1 MLEKLERQTK
11 VSQFGQISRLINMY
25 ARTNPE
31 KGYSSVES
39 LISFSL
45 FLFLILSSLQFFGFV
60 RKSFFKLKASE
71 EVEQA
76 ALSALEKMKIDIL
89 RGGQGLLQPIRLG
102 LCKGIEENSNTL
114 IIQTRDKN
122 FELLSDLVPGQT
134 KIHLKTTRGLR
145 KGREI
150 YISDPKK
157 GEVKHISSIST
168 ESIVVSSP
176 LLHQFLKEKTK
187 LFSLK
192 KISLFLD
199 ERNQTIRRKVNN
211 SSPQPLLEDVISFDF
226 HYEETKNIIQVRL
239 ALKSDKEKRCEFSV
253 FTKNMALALIH

>member
-1 MLEKLERQTK
+1 MLEKLEGQTK
-11 VSQFGQISRLINMY
+11 VSQLINIDK
-25 ARTNPE
+25 RLNLK
-31 KGYSSVES
+31 KGYSAVES

-45 FLFLILSSLQFFGFV
+45 FLFLLLSSLQFFGFT

-71 EVEQA
+71 EAEQA

-89 RGGQGLLQPIRLG
+89 CAGLGLIQPIRLG
-102 LCKGIEENSNTL
+102 LCKGIEDNSNTL
-114 IIQTRDKN
+114 IIQSRDKN
-122 FELLSDLVPGQT
+122 FELNSDLVSGQM

-150 YISDPKK
+150 CISDPKK
-157 GEVKHISSIST
+157 GEVKRISSISR
-168 ESIVVSSP
+168 EYIIVSSP
-176 LLHQFLKEKTK
+176 LGHQFLKEKTK

-211 SSPQPLLEDVISFDF
+211 SSSQPLLEDVISFDF
-226 HYEETKNIIQVRL
+226 RYEETKNIIHIRL
-239 ALKSDKEKRCEFSV
+239 VLKSEKEKKCEFSV